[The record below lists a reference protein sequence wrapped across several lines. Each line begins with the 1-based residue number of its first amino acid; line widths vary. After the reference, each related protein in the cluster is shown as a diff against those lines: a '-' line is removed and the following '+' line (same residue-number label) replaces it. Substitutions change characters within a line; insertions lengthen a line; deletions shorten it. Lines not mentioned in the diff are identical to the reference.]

1 MNSSTNYD
9 QILEDVKQINKKFS
23 KYKNKS
29 DYTSMSF
36 EDFKNQMEKEHNDL
50 HSSLNFIFNRAVSG
64 NLDTNVFTYMIK
76 KAKAVQKNKMS
87 NFDASKQVGQKLVD
101 TFVKPST
108 DKDTSPSTDKD
119 TSPSTD
125 K

>member
-29 DYTSMSF
+29 DYKSMSF
-36 EDFKNQMEKEHNDL
+36 EDFKNQMGKEHNEL
-50 HSSLNFIFNRAVSG
+50 HSSFNFIFNRAVSG